1 MEGLMLPFNKE
12 GKEYILSKNLWHSPL
27 PLGAEARFDCLIDRE
42 THTTR
47 KQCLMTSLI
56 MTHTETNTARAQE
69 LSSQQLKIDNYTLTY
84 NSLISILS
92 S

>member
-12 GKEYILSKNLWHSPL
+12 RKEYILSKNLWHLPL
-27 PLGAEARFDCLIDRE
+27 PLGAEARLDCLIDRE

-56 MTHTETNTARAQE
+56 MTHTETNTARSTRTVLPTVE
-69 LSSQQLKIDNYTLTY
+69 DRQLHPHLQFSN
-84 NSLISILS
+84 
-92 S
+92 